1 MRVPV
6 PLDESALIMSSREPP
21 AVCSI
26 VASNRDEFLAR
37 PTTRAAWHAWDPS
50 QLAQQPSDTAR
61 VLSGL
66 DLSAGGTWLGIS
78 LPPTEHRTLRF
89 ATLTNYTETIPPAQR
104 PSRGN
109 LTRAFLDPPVD
120 APLPSQAQ
128 SVDPLQQYL
137 DQVEATKADY
147 AGFNLLVGQ
156 VAFPAPAASAAS
168 QPPSAVAGPVTRLG
182 YISNRETPSKR
193 ARVLDDIG
201 TAGHVRGL
209 SNATLEVEEG
219 EQEWPKVKSGAAAVE
234 RAARR
239 AQEEVDRRGLS
250 AEEAEERLVE
260 GLYEAL
266 RCVCLQRSSSAPLT
280 PAVSCSQYF
289 APCTDTA
296 PRPPPP
302 HCPRPPALL

>member
-1 MRVPV
+1 
-6 PLDESALIMSSREPP
+6 MSSREPP

-239 AQEEVDRRGLS
+239 AQEEVARRRAS